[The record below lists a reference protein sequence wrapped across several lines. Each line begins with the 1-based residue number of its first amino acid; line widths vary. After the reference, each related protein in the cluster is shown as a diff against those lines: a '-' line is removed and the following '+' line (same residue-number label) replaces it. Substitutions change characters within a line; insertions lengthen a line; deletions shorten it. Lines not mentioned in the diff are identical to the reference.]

1 MGNDGGGI
9 DLNFGTPE
17 PVLSAI
23 RSESPL
29 PEAALSS
36 AAEVATGS
44 SSAAE
49 VRRSE

>member
-1 MGNDGGGI
+1 MGSEGGGI
-9 DLNFGTPE
+9 DLNFGTPD

-29 PEAALSS
+29 PTAPLSP
-36 AAEVATGS
+36 VVVVTVS
-44 SSAAE
+44 SSAD